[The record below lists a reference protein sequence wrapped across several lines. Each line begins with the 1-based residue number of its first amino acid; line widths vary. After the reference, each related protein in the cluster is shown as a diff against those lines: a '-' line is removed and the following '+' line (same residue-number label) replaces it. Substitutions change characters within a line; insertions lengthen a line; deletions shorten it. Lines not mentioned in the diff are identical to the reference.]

1 MKKNTKIFALVMSIA
16 MLFSAF
22 SLTAFAADFEKDQSS
37 SDLVENYTCINH
49 IEYTISSRHMLVRAT
64 LKRTVTGSSDMV
76 RVVTQAVIGYIDST
90 FDIDY
95 QSSPEGSISSAGR
108 KAFITANVY
117 GDTTKMVRYLANDSH
132 YVVNG
137 EAYSL
142 GGTWYAGED
151 F

>member
-22 SLTAFAADFEKDQSS
+22 SLTAFAADFEKDQSALI
-37 SDLVENYTCINH
+37 DNYTCLNQIR
-49 IEYTISSRHMLVRAT
+49 YTSSSRHLYVFVRLTKNTDSSAD
-64 LKRTVTGSSDMV
+64 TVQVAAQG
-76 RVVTQAVIGYIDST
+76 VIGYTDGT

-95 QSSPEGSISSAGR
+95 RSTLEDSKSEAGEWIATSAY
-108 KAFITANVY
+108 VY
-117 GDTTKMVRYLANDSH
+117 GNSTKMVQYIANDSH
-132 YVVNG
+132 YVING
-137 EAYSL
+137 EVYSL

>member
-22 SLTAFAADFEKDQSS
+22 SLTAFAATLQNKADDTLIENYMCEN
-37 SDLVENYTCINH
+37 LVEYSNYTRHLYVFVRLTKN
-49 IEYTISSRHMLVRAT
+49 TDSSAD
-64 LKRTVTGSSDMV
+64 TVQVAAQG
-76 RVVTQAVIGYIDST
+76 VIGYTDGT

-95 QSSPEGSISSAGR
+95 RSTLEDSKSEAGEWIATSAY
-108 KAFITANVY
+108 VY
-117 GDTTKMVRYLANDSH
+117 GNSTKMVQYIANDSH
-132 YVVNG
+132 YIVNG

>member
-22 SLTAFAADFEKDQSS
+22 SLTAFAADFDEDQSS
-37 SDLVENYTCINH
+37 SDLVDGYMCKNEIYYTKSTR
-49 IEYTISSRHMLVRAT
+49 YMRTTAT
-64 LKRTVTGSSDMV
+64 LTKNLATSGTAK
-76 RVVTQAVIGYIDST
+76 VVSQCVIGYTDGN

-95 QSSPEGSISSAGR
+95 QSSPEKPMYYGSVLS
-108 KAFITANVY
+108 ITAQVY
-117 GDTTKMVRYLANDSH
+117 GDSSKMVQYIANDSH

>member
-22 SLTAFAADFEKDQSS
+22 SLSTFAMTLQNKADDT
-37 SDLVENYTCINH
+37 LVENYVCLNFVN
-49 IEYTISSRHMLVRAT
+49 YTASDKHLFVEAT
-64 LKRTVTGSSDMV
+64 LRRSVTGSSDMV
-76 RVVTQAVIGYIDST
+76 RVVAQAVIGYIDST

>member
-1 MKKNTKIFALVMSIA
+1 MKKSKKIFALVMSIA

-22 SLTAFAADFEKDQSS
+22 SLSAFAADFEKDQSS

-49 IEYTISSRHMLVRAT
+49 IEYTISSRHMLVKAT

-76 RVVTQAVIGYIDST
+76 RVIAQAVIGYADGT

-95 QSSPEGSISSAGR
+95 QSSPEGSISRAGSEAY
-108 KAFITANVY
+108 KTANVY
-117 GDTTKMVRYLANDSH
+117 GDTTKIVKYIANDSH

-137 EAYSL
+137 EAYTL

>member
-22 SLTAFAADFEKDQSS
+22 SLSTFAMTLQNKADDT
-37 SDLVENYTCINH
+37 LVENYVCLNFVN
-49 IEYTISSRHMLVRAT
+49 YTASDKHLFVEAT
-64 LKRTVTGSSDMV
+64 LRRSVTGSSDMV
-76 RVVTQAVIGYIDST
+76 RVVAQAVIGYIDST

-95 QSSPEGSISSAGR
+95 QS
-108 KAFITANVY
+108 
-117 GDTTKMVRYLANDSH
+117 TKMVRYLANDSH